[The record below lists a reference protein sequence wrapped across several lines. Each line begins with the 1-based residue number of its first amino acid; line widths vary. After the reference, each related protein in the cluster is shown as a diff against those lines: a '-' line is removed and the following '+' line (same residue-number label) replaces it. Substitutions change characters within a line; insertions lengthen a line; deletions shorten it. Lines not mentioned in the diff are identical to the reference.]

1 MLLQKSI
8 EMENKM
14 RNEEE
19 IQGLQENEDKQEDD
33 AVKSQID
40 FDLAK
45 ITIKKRQMEVEK
57 SQQELAFKSSDADTP
72 ITTLAASPA

>member
-1 MLLQKSI
+1 
-8 EMENKM
+8 M

-19 IQGLQENEDKQEDD
+19 IQGLQENEDKQEDE

-45 ITIKKRQMEVEK
+45 ITIKKRQMEAEK
-57 SQQELAFKSSDADTP
+57 SQ
-72 ITTLAASPA
+72 